1 MIKIG
6 ITGLIGSG
14 KTTISQIFEI
24 LEIPIYNTD
33 LRAKELMHED
43 YEIKEK
49 IIQNFGSNSYIDNSL
64 NKEYISKIIFS
75 DNNARNIINSIV
87 HPKVIDDF
95 KNWLI
100 EKNNE
105 NYKIAGI
112 ESALLYQAN
121 IHKILDYIILV
132 SSNDDTLSNRIMKRD
147 NISQKQALLKIK
159 TQKAELVQNYKV
171 DFEIKNDNTESVLLQ
186 ILNILNKLDLATK

>member
-112 ESALLYQAN
+112 KSALLYQAN

-171 DFEIKNDNTESVLLQ
+171 DYEIKNDKTKSILLQ
-186 ILNILNKLDLATK
+186 TLNILNKLDLATK

>member
-1 MIKIG
+1 
-6 ITGLIGSG
+6 
-14 KTTISQIFEI
+14 
-24 LEIPIYNTD
+24 
-33 LRAKELMHED
+33 
-43 YEIKEK
+43 
-49 IIQNFGSNSYIDNSL
+49 SL

-171 DFEIKNDNTESVLLQ
+171 DYEIKNDKTESILLQ
-186 ILNILNKLDLATK
+186 TLNILNKLDLATK

>member
-1 MIKIG
+1 MIKVG
-6 ITGLIGSG
+6 ITGFIGSG
-14 KTTISQIFEI
+14 KTTISQIFETMG
-24 LEIPIYNTD
+24 IPIYNTD

-49 IIQNFGSNSYIDNSL
+49 LIQKFGNNTYINNCL

-75 DNNARNIINSIV
+75 DKNARNLINSIV

-95 KNWLI
+95 KNWLTI
-100 EKNNE
+100 KNNA
-105 NYKIAGI
+105 NCKIVGI

-132 SSNDDTLSNRIMKRD
+132 SSDDSTLSNRIMKRD
-147 NISQKQALLKIK
+147 NISKEQALLKIQ
-159 TQKAELVQNYKV
+159 TQKAEIKQNYKV

>member
-1 MIKIG
+1 MIKVG
-6 ITGLIGSG
+6 ITGFIGSG
-14 KTTISQIFEI
+14 KTTISQIFETMG
-24 LEIPIYNTD
+24 IPIYNTD

-49 IIQNFGSNSYIDNSL
+49 LIQKFGNNTYINNCL

-75 DNNARNIINSIV
+75 DKNARNLINSIV

-95 KNWLI
+95 QNWLTI
-100 EKNNE
+100 KNNA
-105 NYKIAGI
+105 NCKIVGI

-171 DFEIKNDNTESVLLQ
+171 DYEIKNDKTESILLQ
-186 ILNILNKLDLATK
+186 TLNILNKLDLATK

>member
-1 MIKIG
+1 MIKVG
-6 ITGLIGSG
+6 ITGFIGSG
-14 KTTISQIFEI
+14 KTTISQIFETMG
-24 LEIPIYNTD
+24 IPIYNTD

-49 IIQNFGSNSYIDNSL
+49 LIQKFGNNTYINNCL

-75 DNNARNIINSIV
+75 DKNARNLINSIV

-95 KNWLI
+95 QNWLTI
-100 EKNNE
+100 KNNA
-105 NYKIAGI
+105 NCKIVGI

-132 SSNDDTLSNRIMKRD
+132 SSDDSTLSNRIMKRD
-147 NISQKQALLKIK
+147 NISKEQALLKIQ
-159 TQKAELVQNYKV
+159 TQKAEIKQNHKV